1 MEVGELF
8 ETSYFN
14 LEFATNIVLQIQAYL
29 QDLTMMLVGNEY
41 ERLNVVLEIVQD
53 SIYISSTQP
62 ITYQYRI
69 YLSLEKYYQEE
80 NEKMTHMH
88 P

>member
-8 ETSYFN
+8 ETSYFT
-14 LEFATNIVLQIQAYL
+14 LEFTTNIVLQIQAYL
-29 QDLTMMLVGNEY
+29 QALTMMLVGNEY
-41 ERLNVVLEIVQD
+41 QRLNVLLEIDSLLEIVQD
-53 SIYISSTQP
+53 SIYISRTQP

-80 NEKMTHMH
+80 K
-88 P
+88 

>member
-8 ETSYFN
+8 ETIYFT
-14 LEFATNIVLQIQAYL
+14 LEFTANILLKIQVYL
-29 QDLTMMLVGNEY
+29 YALTMMSVGNEY
-41 ERLNVVLEIVQD
+41 QRLNVLLETDVLLETVYDI
-53 SIYISSTQP
+53 IYISSTSL

-80 NEKMTHMH
+80 K
-88 P
+88 